1 MKRHERCRISG
12 DPEAKVRQRY
22 LDLIVNPS
30 ARDQL
35 RARSNAIRAVRE
47 TLLSHDYIEVETP
60 ILQTIHGG
68 ANARP
73 FHTPR
78 SWGRND
84 LNLFSNFKWVRS
96 E

>member
-1 MKRHERCRISG
+1 WRLAAKSLRPLPSRRSG
-12 DPEAKVRQRY
+12 FNDPEAKVRQRY

-30 ARDQL
+30 ALDQL

-73 FHTPR
+73 FHTHI
-78 SWGRND
+78 NAY
-84 LNLFSNFKWVRS
+84 
-96 E
+96 